1 LVRNSQGPADSFK
14 ERIIPTLEGPAP
26 LSEGLPAAW
35 GARRRGGVAGLEIL
49 VGIRLAASAS
59 TAHGCRMRWR
69 VLRRRCVLVASTV
82 LRGHAS
88 ATSVQRNARVTS
100 WTDRLEEG
108 DHFRGN
114 GVGGDDRGEV
124 PDTRDLAD
132 ASVDNVLGDV
142 MR

>member
-1 LVRNSQGPADSFK
+1 MIRSLTESLDGPA
-14 ERIIPTLEGPAP
+14 L

-35 GARRRGGVAGLEIL
+35 GARRRGGVARLEIR
-49 VGIRLAASAS
+49 VGIPLSGICFDCTWMS
-59 TAHGCRMRWR
+59 MRSL
-69 VLRRRCVLVASTV
+69 VLLRPCVLVASTV

-88 ATSVQRNARVTS
+88 ARSVQRNARVTS

>member
-1 LVRNSQGPADSFK
+1 MPVRRHPAKRHLLRLHMDVDEIARSTTPVCPRRFDCAS
-14 ERIIPTLEGPAP
+14 RTPPPPRAP
-26 LSEGLPAAW
+26 NE
-35 GARRRGGVAGLEIL
+35 
-49 VGIRLAASAS
+49 
-59 TAHGCRMRWR
+59 
-69 VLRRRCVLVASTV
+69 
-82 LRGHAS
+82 
-88 ATSVQRNARVTS
+88 NARVIS